1 MSFSHLRLSVPSLPI
16 HGLPNPSLS
25 PLLYYMVYCT
35 QVQAITKQSIC
46 QVSLVNNKSPSFA
59 LVSSLTGM
67 HASQA
72 LNIVDRVET
81 SDVSKSE
88 SQTFTDE
95 VQFYSSSN
103 SAEGSV
109 DEDQKEIRRR
119 RKIGLANRGKVPW
132 NKGKKHSKETCERIR
147 HRTKEAMMD
156 PKIRKKMS
164 ETHRRPLSDQTKA
177 NIRTA
182 LRRMWGERLKLKKSR
197 EKFLSPWAERI
208 AEAARKGASGQQELQ
223 WDSYDKIK
231 GSWKWAAVQAKAKE
245 AAKVRATQAKA
256 EKMARLAEKRK
267 ELERKAK
274 AREVKRKNRKSKEE
288 REELLIAQGLK
299 LKEKLTKIHKRKAS
313 ANGQIACEDQRAW
326 EKLDLEFIKG
336 EHTQREVSLADQ
348 IRAAKSKK

>member
-1 MSFSHLRLSVPSLPI
+1 
-16 HGLPNPSLS
+16 
-25 PLLYYMVYCT
+25 
-35 QVQAITKQSIC
+35 
-46 QVSLVNNKSPSFA
+46 
-59 LVSSLTGM
+59 M

-72 LNIVDRVET
+72 LNVVNGVET

-88 SQTFTDE
+88 SQTFTDK
-95 VQFYSSSN
+95 VQLYSSSN
-103 SAEGSV
+103 SAESSV

-156 PKIRKKMS
+156 PKVKSCKN
-164 ETHRRPLSDQTKA
+164 HDHTKA

-231 GSWKWAAVQAKAKE
+231 ESWKWAAVHAKAKE
-245 AAKVRATQAKA
+245 AAKA

-267 ELERKAK
+267 ELEQKVK

-348 IRAAKSKK
+348 IRATKTKK